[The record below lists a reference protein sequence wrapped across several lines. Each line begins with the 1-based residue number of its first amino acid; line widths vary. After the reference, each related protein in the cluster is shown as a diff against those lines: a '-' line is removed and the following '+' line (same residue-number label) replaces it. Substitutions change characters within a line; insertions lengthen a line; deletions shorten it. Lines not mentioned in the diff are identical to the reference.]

1 MVTYKIIN
9 RDLMK
14 SFSLLTIAALIYG
27 LLFPLN
33 NYAADNGASFFGNA
47 FWQTFLGGFYLLII
61 MLFKKEKFKLT
72 NKHFY
77 CFLIVGATGF
87 GLPMALITAV
97 SPKLPIG
104 LTSLVMALSP
114 TCTYLLSVFLKLDR
128 ISSFGAAGIFLGLC
142 GVLVI
147 IIPELGVPDSSVIG
161 WFALALIT
169 PFMLAI
175 ANVSTAILRPPE
187 TTTLNMGAGFLLGAS
202 LVIFPLMVITN
213 QTFIPSST
221 AIFLTVNCAGLV
233 NAVFIILFAE
243 IVRLYGPTFFSQFN
257 YLTVL
262 AAIFWALIFF
272 SEVPATTVLIAL
284 ILMAIGVVVAQR
296 RNTR

>member
-1 MVTYKIIN
+1 MIHKAIN
-9 RDLMK
+9 RDLTK
-14 SFSLLTIAALIYG
+14 SFSLLIIAALIYG

-33 NYAADNGASFFGNA
+33 NVAASSGASFFGNA
-47 FWQTFLGGFYLLII
+47 FWQTFLGGFYLLLII
-61 MLFKKEKFKLT
+61 LFKREKFRLSK
-72 NKHFY
+72 KHFL
-77 CFLIVGATGF
+77 CFVIVGATGF

-114 TCTYLLSVFLKLDR
+114 TCTYLLSVFLKLDKLS
-128 ISSFGAAGIFLGLC
+128 IFGALGIFLGLC

-202 LVIFPLMVITN
+202 IVILPLMVITN
-213 QTFIPSST
+213 QAFIPSST
-221 AIFLTVNCAGLV
+221 TIFLTVNCAGLV

-262 AAIFWALIFF
+262 AAIFWALIFL
-272 SEVPATTVLIAL
+272 SEIPTVTVFIAL
-284 ILMAIGVVVAQR
+284 VLMAVGVIVAQR
-296 RNTR
+296 NTR

>member
-1 MVTYKIIN
+1 
-9 RDLMK
+9 MK
-14 SFSLLTIAALIYG
+14 SFSLLIIAALIYG

-128 ISSFGAAGIFLGLC
+128 IS
-142 GVLVI
+142 
-147 IIPELGVPDSSVIG
+147 
-161 WFALALIT
+161 
-169 PFMLAI
+169 
-175 ANVSTAILRPPE
+175 
-187 TTTLNMGAGFLLGAS
+187 
-202 LVIFPLMVITN
+202 
-213 QTFIPSST
+213 
-221 AIFLTVNCAGLV
+221 CAR
-233 NAVFIILFAE
+233 F
-243 IVRLYGPTFFSQFN
+243 
-257 YLTVL
+257 
-262 AAIFWALIFF
+262 
-272 SEVPATTVLIAL
+272 
-284 ILMAIGVVVAQR
+284 
-296 RNTR
+296 